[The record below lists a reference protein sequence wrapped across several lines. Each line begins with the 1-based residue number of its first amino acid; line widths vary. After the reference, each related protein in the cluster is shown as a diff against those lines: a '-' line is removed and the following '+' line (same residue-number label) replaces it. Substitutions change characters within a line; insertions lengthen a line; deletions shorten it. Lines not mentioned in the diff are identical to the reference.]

1 MKTIEKMNA
10 LDLQL
15 ILDYCK
21 AYPFDVT
28 FQTENDQV
36 LLHDGNK
43 VFNVIKCDNGLLVG
57 TELCKGRHKKSIQIN
72 SAVIISNAVDAM
84 IQGETCLPV
93 VAIAK
98 NGVPMSLLTYDD
110 YVNDEE
116 LIKNGSS

>member
-36 LLHDGNK
+36 LLHDGK
-43 VFNVIKCDNGLLVG
+43 RVFNVIKCDNGLLVG
-57 TELCKGRHKKSIQIN
+57 TELCKGKKKTSIQIN
-72 SAVIISNAVDAM
+72 SAVDAM

-93 VAIAK
+93 MGIGK
-98 NGVPMSLLTYDD
+98 NGVPMSLLAYDD
-110 YVNDEE
+110 FVNDEE
-116 LIKNGSS
+116 LVKNGRS